1 LGELFR
7 LKQESCMSTPLDT
20 AALDTLFNDART
32 HSYWQA
38 KPVDNDLLEQ
48 LYALTALGPT
58 SANCSPARFVFVTSA
73 EGKEKLKPALSSG
86 NLEKT
91 MSAPVTVIVAW
102 DREFY
107 EQLPALFPH
116 ADARSWFTGSP
127 EAAKETAFRNSSL
140 QAGYLILAARSLGLD
155 AGPMSGFDPAKVNDA
170 FFPDGQY
177 QVNLLINLG
186 YGDASKL
193 HPRLPRL
200 SFEQASRFA

>member
-1 LGELFR
+1 
-7 LKQESCMSTPLDT
+7 MSTPLDT

-32 HSYWQA
+32 HSYWQE
-38 KPVDNDLLEQ
+38 KPVDNTLLEQ

-86 NLEKT
+86 NLDKT

-127 EAAKETAFRNSSL
+127 EAATETAFRNSSL

-155 AGPMSGFDPAKVNDA
+155 AGPMSGFDPAKINDA

>member
-1 LGELFR
+1 
-7 LKQESCMSTPLDT
+7 MSTPLDT

-127 EAAKETAFRNSSL
+127 EAAKETALRNSSL

>member
-1 LGELFR
+1 
-7 LKQESCMSTPLDT
+7 MSTPLDT

-155 AGPMSGFDPAKVNDA
+155 AGPMSGFDPAKINDA

-186 YGDASKL
+186 YGDALKL

>member
-1 LGELFR
+1 
-7 LKQESCMSTPLDT
+7 MSTPPDT

-32 HSYWQA
+32 HSYWQD
-38 KPVDNDLLEQ
+38 KPVDNALLEQ
-48 LYALTALGPT
+48 LYTLTALGPT

-86 NLEKT
+86 NLDKT